1 MNTLYRF
8 WSFFLR
14 ENFNRKMYE
23 EFKTLAL
30 EDAAVGYRL
39 VLQEPLINYILLCNF
54 GAYRNFKRKRSNI
67 FGAPKPISY
76 FTVHVVS

>member
-39 VLQEPLINYILLCNF
+39 VLKEPAINYTLF
-54 GAYRNFKRKRSNI
+54 
-67 FGAPKPISY
+67 
-76 FTVHVVS
+76 